1 MFNINI
7 SGNITN
13 DAILKTVNGKDV
25 ISFTVAVNDR
35 YRTAA
40 GELRETVTFVSCN
53 IWNQPKVLPLFF
65 KGRGVSLSGNLTI
78 KNKEDRV
85 YLNLSVFKHQVF
97 GKGKPQIQEQPLYTS
112 IPETLETVTDL
123 PF

>member
-13 DAILKTVNGKDV
+13 DAILKTINGKDV
-25 ISFTVAVNDR
+25 VSFTVAINDR
-35 YRTAA
+35 YRTAG

-65 KGRGVSLSGNLTI
+65 KGRGVSLSGNLSI
-78 KNKEDRV
+78 KQREDRV
-85 YLNLSVFKHQVF
+85 YLNLSVFRHQVF
-97 GKGKPQIQEQPLYTS
+97 GKGRPQEPEQPLY
-112 IPETLETVTDL
+112 IPTPEPLETVTDL